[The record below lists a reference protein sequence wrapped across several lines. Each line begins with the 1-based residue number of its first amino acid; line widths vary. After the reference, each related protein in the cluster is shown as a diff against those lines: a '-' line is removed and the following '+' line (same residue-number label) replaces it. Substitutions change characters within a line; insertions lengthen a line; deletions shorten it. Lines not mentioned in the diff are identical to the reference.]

1 MSNLDYNHI
10 YIMDATIFKSILESW
25 WASLAVIVWWWY
37 LIIKYFMKT
46 MEAKD
51 MTSQENLDR
60 FIELI
65 EKTNTTLNNISI
77 VIDWKLKEIKEDI
90 KYIKEKHNKQ

>member
-1 MSNLDYNHI
+1 
-10 YIMDATIFKSILESW
+10 MDATIFKSILESW

-37 LIIKYFMKT
+37 LVIKYFMKT

-51 MTSQENLDR
+51 IANQENLDR

-65 EKTNTTLNNISI
+65 EKPNPNFLSDLSKEWIEHYIQSQSI
-77 VIDWKLKEIKEDI
+77 VN
-90 KYIKEKHNKQ
+90 NKKDGL